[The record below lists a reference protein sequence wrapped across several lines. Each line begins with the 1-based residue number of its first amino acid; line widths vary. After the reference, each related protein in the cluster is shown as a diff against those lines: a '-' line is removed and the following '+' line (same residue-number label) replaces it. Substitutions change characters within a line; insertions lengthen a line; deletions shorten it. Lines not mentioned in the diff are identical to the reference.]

1 MPSDPLQN
9 LVSAKQLKAEPPD
22 RKEFEK
28 LVRSGRAR
36 LADVRRPEL
45 SWESRFDLAYNAAH
59 ALSLA
64 ALRRL
69 GYRSE
74 NRYVVFQCLAHTVDL
89 GAGDWRVLA
98 LAHERRNAAEYGG
111 EYSVDER
118 LLAEVLRAA
127 QLVLAKLEQA
137 GSPK

>member
-9 LVSAKQLKAEPPD
+9 LAGARQLKAEPPD
-22 RKEFEK
+22 RKEFAK
-28 LVRSGRAR
+28 LLQSGRAR
-36 LADVRRPEL
+36 LADAKRQEN
-45 SWESRFDLAYNAAH
+45 SWESRFTLAYNAAH

-74 NRYVVFQCLAHTVDL
+74 NRYIVFQCLPHTL
-89 GAGDWRVLA
+89 GLGVGDWRVLA

-111 EYSVDER
+111 EYEVDER
-118 LLAEVLRAA
+118 LLTEVLRVTDA
-127 QLVLAKLEQA
+127 VLAKLEQA
-137 GSPK
+137 GPPK

>member
-9 LVSAKQLKAEPPD
+9 LVNAKQLKVEPPD

-28 LVRSGRAR
+28 LVRSGRVRLVDAR
-36 LADVRRPEL
+36 RRDN

-89 GAGDWRVLA
+89 AAGDWRVLA
-98 LAHERRNAAEYGG
+98 LAHERRNEAEYGG

-118 LLAEVLRAA
+118 LLAEVIRAA
-127 QLVLAKLEQA
+127 ELVLAKLEQA